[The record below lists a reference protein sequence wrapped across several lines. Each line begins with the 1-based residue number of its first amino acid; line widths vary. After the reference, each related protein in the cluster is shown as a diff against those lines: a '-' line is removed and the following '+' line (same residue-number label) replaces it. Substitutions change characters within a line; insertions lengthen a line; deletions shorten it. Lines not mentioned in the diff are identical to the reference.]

1 IILEGDAVLERV
13 LTMQLTETARS
24 LDIDGLREGTAEKI
38 VKNGGY
44 ETFNDMFSAIA
55 QWPRKWWLDLI
66 GENGGKIYDDF
77 HSKMSSVPLSVWLG
91 SMPHFGRGVGRRK
104 MKALCEGLDIK
115 TLDDFNAITE
125 EQIVSVDKFSYK
137 TAAKVLAGMAEHAE
151 LFNKIQSIIGFKQ
164 QVTSGD
170 RFTGEK
176 IVITGFRD
184 AALEKLIEAEGGE
197 VQSSVSS
204 KTTMVIAASTSGSS
218 GKLKKVHDLN
228 NSGKAN
234 IKLIDL
240 ATFRKQYLEQP
251 ASTGLE
257 F

>member
-1 IILEGDAVLERV
+1 
-13 LTMQLTETARS
+13 
-24 LDIDGLREGTAEKI
+24 
-38 VKNGGY
+38 
-44 ETFNDMFSAIA
+44 
-55 QWPRKWWLDLI
+55 
-66 GENGGKIYDDF
+66 
-77 HSKMSSVPLSVWLG
+77 
-91 SMPHFGRGVGRRK
+91 MPHFGRGVGRGVGRRK